1 MSVWRTKCITDADG
15 NAESMLPLINV
26 VSGVSDFVHGR
37 GGNVLSKRVGI
48 DLGITDRILGEF

>member
-1 MSVWRTKCITDADG
+1 MTDADG